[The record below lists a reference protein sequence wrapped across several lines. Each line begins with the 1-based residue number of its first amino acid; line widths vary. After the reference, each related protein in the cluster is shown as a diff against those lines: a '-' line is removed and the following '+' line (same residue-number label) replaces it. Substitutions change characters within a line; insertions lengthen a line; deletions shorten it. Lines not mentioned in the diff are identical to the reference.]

1 MHESGVAKKTREG
14 SLPLETR
21 EPKLNQADAPPASR
35 YEKPRIE
42 WEQELDVRTLSIGC
56 AKFDPF
62 FPGCASGISS

>member
-1 MHESGVAKKTREG
+1 
-14 SLPLETR
+14 LETR